1 MTTLIQDIAEQTNLL
16 ALNATIVT
24 AIASA
29 VEEQAAATLKL
40 AFAMLSMV
48 AFFNLPAVAAD
59 APMEITGAT
68 TVNADGVI
76 ALFDEH
82 PDLVV
87 LDNRKVKDFESGHI
101 EGAVRLIDTEVTA
114 DTLAAAVP
122 SKDTAI
128 LMYCNGIK
136 CGRAA
141 IAVAKALELGYSNI
155 YYYAL
160 GMAEWKDRNLPVA
173 N

>member
-1 MTTLIQDIAEQTNLL
+1 MLK
-16 ALNATIVT
+16 
-24 AIASA
+24 
-29 VEEQAAATLKL
+29 TLKMSL
-40 AFAMLSMV
+40 AMLSMV
-48 AFFNLPAVAAD
+48 AAFALPAAAEKPD

-68 TVNADGVI
+68 TVDADGVI

-82 PDLVV
+82 PDLVL
-87 LDNRKVKDFESGHI
+87 LDNRKSKDFDSGHI
-101 EGAVRLIDTEVTA
+101 EGAVRLIDTELTA
-114 DTLAAAVP
+114 DTMAEAVP
-122 SKDTAI
+122 SKDTAV

-141 IAVAKALELGYSNI
+141 NAVNKALELGYTKI

-160 GMAEWKDRNLPVA
+160 GMAEWKDRNLPLDV

>member
-1 MTTLIQDIAEQTNLL
+1 MIKFPKFAVMAL
-16 ALNATIVT
+16 AA
-24 AIASA
+24 
-29 VEEQAAATLKL
+29 L
-40 AFAMLSMV
+40 AFFAT
-48 AFFNLPAVAAD
+48 PAVAED
-59 APMEITGAT
+59 APMEIAGAM
-68 TVNADGVI
+68 TVDADGVI

-87 LDNRKVKDFESGHI
+87 LDNRKETDFNAGHI
-101 EGAVRLIDTEVTA
+101 EGAVRLIDTEITA
-114 DTLAAAVP
+114 DSLSAVIP
-122 SKDTAI
+122 SKDTAV

-141 IAVAKALELGYSNI
+141 NAVEIARDLGYSKI

-160 GMAEWKDRNLPVA
+160 GMAEWKDRALPVMT